1 LVAEED
7 FMALDRAEFAACL
20 DEMDRCLFN
29 AAAHEEC
36 NGFHKNTQLTAV
48 LTLLVRCSSL
58 LRSMLQL
65 FESGATDSFQVV
77 LRAFEEAWYIAL
89 YFRFQDQ
96 HVNAAKWQAE
106 VGGKWSPPI
115 SELVEFAKARGVP
128 EPTMGKDYGR
138 LSEVA
143 HPTKSAAFNSVTL
156 CGARL
161 GIPSAIAELA
171 EERKNEED
179 RFSDALY
186 RLVWATLDGDKQFIA
201 LHISKKDLPF
211 CAAYVQLDE
220 HLELNGKDGHTPQK
234 SS

>member
-1 LVAEED
+1 V
-7 FMALDRAEFAACL
+7 ALDRTQFAACL
-20 DEMDRCLFN
+20 NEVDRCLFN
-29 AAAHEEC
+29 AASHEDC

-58 LRSMLQL
+58 LRSLLQL

-77 LRAFEEAWYIAL
+77 LRAFEESWYVAF

-96 HVNAAKWQAE
+96 HVTAAKWQAE
-106 VGGKWSPPI
+106 IGGKWSPPI

-128 EPTMGKDYGR
+128 EPTMGRDYGR

-161 GIPSAIAELA
+161 QIPAAIAELA

-179 RFSDALY
+179 RFPDALY
-186 RLVWATLDGDKQFIA
+186 RLVWLMLDGDRQFIA
-201 LHISKKDLPF
+201 LHISEKDLPL
-211 CAAYVQLDE
+211 CAKYVKLDK
-220 HLELNGKDGHTPQK
+220 HLEFNGKDGHTLQK
-234 SS
+234 PS

>member
-1 LVAEED
+1 
-7 FMALDRAEFAACL
+7 MALEIQLFADCL

-29 AAAHEEC
+29 AAAHDDC
-36 NGFHKNTQLTAV
+36 AGFHKNTQLTAV

-58 LRSMLQL
+58 LRSLLQL

-77 LRAFEEAWYIAL
+77 LRAFEESWYLAF

-106 VGGKWSPPI
+106 VGGLWSPPI
-115 SELVEFAKARGVP
+115 GELVEFAKARGVP
-128 EPTMGKDYGR
+128 EPTLGRDYGR

-161 GIPSAIAELA
+161 KIPAAIAELA
-171 EERKNEED
+171 EECRNEEA
-179 RFSDALY
+179 RFPDALY
-186 RLVWATLDGDKQFIA
+186 RLVWVMLDGGKEFIP
-201 LHISKKDLPF
+201 LHISEKDLPQ
-211 CAAYVQLDE
+211 CTKYVELDKHSE
-220 HLELNGKDGHTPQK
+220 SNGKGGHILEKPA
-234 SS
+234 

>member
-1 LVAEED
+1 
-7 FMALDRAEFAACL
+7 MPLDIKLFADCL

-29 AAAHEEC
+29 AAAHDDC
-36 NGFHKNTQLTAV
+36 AGFHKNTQLTAV

-77 LRAFEEAWYIAL
+77 LRAFEESWYVAL

-106 VGGKWSPPI
+106 VGGQWSPPI
-115 SELVEFAKARGVP
+115 GELVEFAKARGVP
-128 EPTMGKDYGR
+128 EPTLGRDYGR

-161 GIPSAIAELA
+161 EIPAAIAELA

-179 RFSDALY
+179 RFPDALY
-186 RLVWATLDGDKQFIA
+186 RLVWVMLDGDKEFIA
-201 LHISKKDLPF
+201 LHISEKDLPQ
-211 CAAYVQLDE
+211 CSKYVELDKHSE
-220 HLELNGKDGHTPQK
+220 SNGKDGHILQK
-234 SS
+234 PA

>member
-1 LVAEED
+1 
-7 FMALDRAEFAACL
+7 MPLDIKLFADCL

-29 AAAHEEC
+29 AAAHDDC
-36 NGFHKNTQLTAV
+36 AGFHKNTQLTAV

-77 LRAFEEAWYIAL
+77 LRAFEESWYVAF

-106 VGGKWSPPI
+106 VGGQWSPPI
-115 SELVEFAKARGVP
+115 GELLEFAKARGVP
-128 EPTMGKDYGR
+128 EPTLGRDYGR

-161 GIPSAIAELA
+161 KIPAAIAELA

-179 RFSDALY
+179 RFPDALY
-186 RLVWATLDGDKQFIA
+186 RLVWVMLDGDKEFIA
-201 LHISKKDLPF
+201 LHISEKDLPQ
-211 CAAYVQLDE
+211 CSKYVELDKHAE
-220 HLELNGKDGHTPQK
+220 SNGKDGHILQK
-234 SS
+234 PA

>member
-1 LVAEED
+1 
-7 FMALDRAEFAACL
+7 MPLDKKLFADCL

-29 AAAHEEC
+29 AAAHDDC
-36 NGFHKNTQLTAV
+36 AGFHKNTQLTAV

-58 LRSMLQL
+58 LRSLLQL

-77 LRAFEEAWYIAL
+77 LRAFEESWYLAF

-96 HVNAAKWQAE
+96 HVNAAKWQAD

-115 SELVEFAKARGVP
+115 GELVEFAKARGVP
-128 EPTMGKDYGR
+128 EPTMGRDYGR

-161 GIPSAIAELA
+161 KIPAAIAELA

-179 RFSDALY
+179 RFPDALY
-186 RLVWATLDGDKQFIA
+186 RLVWVMLDGDKGFIA
-201 LHISKKDLPF
+201 LHISEKDLPQ
-211 CAAYVQLDE
+211 CSKYVELDKHSE
-220 HLELNGKDGHTPQK
+220 SDGKDGHVLQK
-234 SS
+234 PA

>member
-1 LVAEED
+1 
-7 FMALDRAEFAACL
+7 MPLDIKLFADCL

-29 AAAHEEC
+29 AAAHDDC
-36 NGFHKNTQLTAV
+36 AGFHKNTQLTLV

-58 LRSMLQL
+58 LRSLLQL

-77 LRAFEEAWYIAL
+77 LRAFEESWYLAF

-106 VGGKWSPPI
+106 VGDQWSPPI
-115 SELVEFAKARGVP
+115 GELVEFAKARGVP
-128 EPTMGKDYGR
+128 EPTLGRDYGR

-156 CGARL
+156 CGARQK
-161 GIPSAIAELA
+161 IPAAITELA

-179 RFSDALY
+179 RFPDALY
-186 RLVWATLDGDKQFIA
+186 RLVWVMLDADKEFIA
-201 LHISKKDLPF
+201 LHISEKDLPN
-211 CAAYVQLDE
+211 CSKYVELDKHSE
-220 HLELNGKDGHTPQK
+220 SNGKDGHILQK
-234 SS
+234 PA